1 MRKKLSCLLM
11 IFIMFLTIQ
20 GTSDVL
26 ADELQNVKLNN
37 YNATSK
43 TADVTM
49 PNSKENDDI
58 YDKAL
63 LIGRF
68 DTSDPAGPKFAWS
81 NTTIKAKFKGTGIS
95 VNFKIIGDNWFDVII
110 DGQLKTPIYVSETT
124 AFPMTLA
131 SGLKNEKHT
140 LELVKRTEAFW
151 GEVQFLGLTVTDGKL
166 LDPPTPSS
174 RRIMFIGDSI
184 TCGYG
189 DEGTDPKQKAQEEH
203 ENSNLAYGA
212 LTAKNLGADSMIIG
226 WSGIGIL
233 RDCDGHSSN
242 VMPKRYDTIVPYTSN
257 KLWDSNKWTPKVIVI
272 NLGTNDFSVDP
283 KVSSP
288 IPDKTAFTSAYSA
301 FLDHI
306 RSQYPKAY
314 IYCAIGPMLSG
325 DKLKIQREYVR
336 DMVRSRKSAG
346 DNRIHFIEFPIQNP
360 HNGYGEEHHPSL
372 KTHALMASQ
381 LTEQIKDDLGW

>member
-1 MRKKLSCLLM
+1 MRKKVSFLLM
-11 IFIMFLTIQ
+11 IFMMLLSVQ
-20 GTSDVL
+20 GTSSVL
-26 ADELQNVKLNN
+26 ADKLVNVNHTN
-37 YNATSK
+37 YNTTSK
-43 TADVTM
+43 ITDTILSK
-49 PNSKENDDI
+49 SKENEAI
-58 YDKAL
+58 SKTL

-95 VNFKIIGDNWFDVII
+95 VNFKIIGDNWFDVIL
-110 DGQLKTPIYVSETT
+110 DGQLKAPIYVSTTT

-140 LELVKRTEAFW
+140 IELVKRTEAFW
-151 GEVQFLGLTVTDGKL
+151 GEVQFLGFNVTDGKL

-189 DEGTDPKQKAQEEH
+189 DEGTNPAQDAKEEH
-203 ENSNLAYGA
+203 ENSNLSYGA
-212 LTAKNLGADSMIIG
+212 LTAKSLRADPMIIG

-233 RDCDGHSSN
+233 RDCDGHPSN
-242 VMPKRYDTIVPYTSN
+242 VMPQRYDRIVPYTSD
-257 KLWDSNKWTPKVIVI
+257 KLWDAEKWIPKVIVI

-314 IYCAIGPMLSG
+314 IYCAIGPMLFG
-325 DKLKIQREYVR
+325 DKLTIQREYIS
-336 DMVRSRKSAG
+336 DMVNSRKSAG
-346 DNRIHFIEFPIQNP
+346 DNRIHFIEFPIQNSN
-360 HNGYGEEHHPSL
+360 NGYGEAHHPSL
-372 KTHALMASQ
+372 KTHALMADQ
-381 LTEQIKDDLGW
+381 LTAQIKDDVGW